1 MRERTHI
8 TAAFILSSI
17 KRETLYIILWLRFF
31 FYQGDPSTTSALR
44 HGQGATLHSIQ
55 LKMYSSAN

>member
-1 MRERTHI
+1 MRERTNI

-17 KRETLYIILWLRFF
+17 KRETLYIILGLWFF
-31 FYQGDPSTTSALR
+31 LYQGDPGTTSALR

-55 LKMYSSAN
+55 LKMYT

>member
-1 MRERTHI
+1 MRERTNI

-17 KRETLYIILWLRFF
+17 KRETLYIILGFRFF
-31 FYQGDPSTTSALR
+31 FCFYEGDPGTTSAPR

-55 LKMYSSAN
+55 LKMYS